1 MKPSSN
7 NTTQTSRFRYL
18 SSGFVAFLFSMLF
31 LSCGSGKEPGNNQTA
46 PVSERIDSLYPGFQQ
61 ILDSHQ
67 LKGSILIAR
76 VEDSLYLSNDP
87 QRTWNRYLPASTFK
101 IVNSIIALETG
112 VVEDDS
118 TLFPWNGEKRR
129 LPVWEQDLIFS
140 QAFHYSCVPCY
151 QEIARKIGPV
161 RMRHYLD
168 TLRYGKI
175 VVDSSS
181 IDVFW
186 LEGTSGISQQEQV
199 GFLHRF
205 YEKQLPVSERTY
217 EVMRRMMV
225 IDTLPNGVLSG
236 KSGWVI
242 RNGTDIGWFVGYYE
256 TENAVW
262 YLATNVEPLPGR
274 DLDDFPSVRLQVT
287 REALRMLGL

>member
-1 MKPSSN
+1 MKSSS
-7 NTTQTSRFRYL
+7 NTTQTIRFRYL

-31 LSCGSGKEPGNNQTA
+31 LACGSGKEPDNNQSA
-46 PVSERIDSLYPGFQQ
+46 PVSGRIDSLYPEFQQ

-87 QRTWNRYLPASTFK
+87 KRTWNRYLPASTFK
-101 IVNSIIALETG
+101 IINSIIALETG

-129 LPVWEQDLIFS
+129 LPVWEQDLIFR

-151 QEIARKIGPV
+151 QQIARKIGPV

-168 TLRYGKI
+168 TLRYGKM

-205 YEKQLPVSERTY
+205 YEKQLPVSEHTY
-217 EVMRRMMV
+217 EVMKRMMV

-274 DLDDFPSVRLQVT
+274 DMEDFPSVRLQVT